1 MSAPANAPGKRA
13 RQFCQINPLFYSI
26 SVKKEILKRHLK
38 DARSGQ
44 RFARTFSSQPLP
56 NLVYSE
62 SVHLIKRAPGI
73 DLTTQQNKAVNTA
86 LAGGK
91 INGIVIH
98 PGEVFSFW
106 RIVGSTTQRAGYRAG
121 RVIRLNEL
129 VTGIGGGL
137 CGLANTVHYLVV
149 HSPLTITEMHQHSD
163 ALGPDE
169 GGRVPLSAGTSV
181 SYNYV
186 DYRFENGT
194 DQDVQLLV
202 WCENETLHAEL
213 RSQRSF
219 PCTYRVVEEDH
230 HFSQEAGKYFRVSRI
245 YREILDAATGEV
257 LAKQL
262 IRDNHSAVMYD
273 HALIPEDQI
282 RPVPAV

>member
-1 MSAPANAPGKRA
+1 MSAPASTHSKRA
-13 RQFCQINPLFYSI
+13 KHFYEMNPLFYSI
-26 SVKKEILKRHLK
+26 SVQKETVKRHLK
-38 DARSGQ
+38 DARGGQ
-44 RFARTFSSQPLP
+44 RFARAFSSDPLP
-56 NLVYSE
+56 NLVHRE

-73 DLTTQQNKAVNTA
+73 DLTSQQNKAVNTA

-106 RIVGSTTQRAGYRAG
+106 RTVGHATERDGYRAG
-121 RVIRLNEL
+121 RVILLNEL
-129 VTGIGGGL
+129 VTGVGGGL
-137 CGLANTVHYLVV
+137 CGLANIINNLVV
-149 HSPLTITEMHQHSD
+149 HSPLTITEMHEHSD

-186 DYRFENGT
+186 DYRFENDT

-202 WCENETLHAEL
+202 WCEDETLHAEL

-230 HFSQEAGKYFRVSRI
+230 HFSQEADKYYRVSKI
-245 YREILDAATGEV
+245 YREIMDAETGEV
-257 LAKQL
+257 LDKQL
-262 IRDNHSAVMYD
+262 IRDNHSEVMYD
-273 HALIPEDQI
+273 YSLIPEDQI
-282 RPVPAV
+282 RHES